1 MHITMVATNFIMLR
15 TKVVIYFMATALT
28 MLASN
33 NKEAEGKAAQWHV
46 GGLKVKMKGM
56 YRERK
61 NSNCNVIIIKK
72 EKQIHPEYALLID

>member
-56 YRERK
+56 
-61 NSNCNVIIIKK
+61 
-72 EKQIHPEYALLID
+72 